1 MKKLRQITTFF
12 LFSIFSFVMIAGTD
26 LSAQSLKAPDF
37 TAKDIH
43 GNDFN
48 FSDYAGKTKVLYFW
62 ATWCPACRNETAPL
76 QEMMPFLKEKN
87 VEFIHVSLDTDLSRI
102 QAYAEEN
109 KLTDPIL
116 FDGKGWKNEI
126 AETFGV
132 SSTPSFFI
140 IGPENQI
147 IVSGSWHKQL
157 QKFIEMMS
165 EN

>member
-1 MKKLRQITTFF
+1 MKNLKRVATFF
-12 LFSIFSFVMIAGTD
+12 LFSVFSFAMIVASD

-76 QEMMPFLKEKN
+76 QEMMPLLKEKN
-87 VEFIHVSLDTDLSRI
+87 IEFISVSLDTDLGRI
-102 QAYAEEN
+102 QKYAEEHG
-109 KLTDPIL
+109 LQDPIL
-116 FDGKGWKNEI
+116 FDGKGWKNET

-132 SSTPSFFI
+132 NSTPSFFI
-140 IGPENQI
+140 IGPENQM
-147 IVSGSWHKQL
+147 IVNGSWHKQL
-157 QKFIEMMS
+157 QKFVDMIS